1 MRVGENSFQQGM
13 EGVGRKSETRETAF
27 GLHLEGSVKVCT
39 QGVGDG
45 EQRHRGW
52 EMSNVS
58 DVVEGRMLKRQGGT
72 RICLVV
78 SEFMGCVKQAG
89 KA

>member
-1 MRVGENSFQQGM
+1 M
-13 EGVGRKSETRETAF
+13 EGVGRKSEPRETAF
-27 GLHLEGSVKVCT
+27 GLRLEGSVKVCT

-45 EQRHRGW
+45 YSRENSREQRHRGW

-58 DVVEGRMLKRQGGT
+58 DVVEGRVLKRQGGT
-72 RICLVV
+72 RLCLVI
-78 SEFMGCVKQAG
+78 SESMGCVNQAR

>member
-1 MRVGENSFQQGM
+1 MVIP
-13 EGVGRKSETRETAF
+13 GRT
-27 GLHLEGSVKVCT
+27 V
-39 QGVGDG
+39 G

-72 RICLVV
+72 RLCLVV
-78 SEFMGCVKQAG
+78 SEFMGCV
-89 KA
+89 